1 MTRKKIAFLE
11 NFASR
16 LHEAMRTAG
25 HASGR
30 STSGIDIH
38 QLVEITGYS
47 AQMCRKYLRGE
58 AMPEPIKLHEIAQR
72 LGVSP
77 GWLLFGHATE
87 TTEKFPQ
94 TYIHINQ
101 HCLRTLFEKAET
113 LYEQQKNTTQ
123 RTDFLMNLVHNIS
136 QTNLSEAQSH
146 QMIDL
151 ALTSATH
158 FIQDAPT
165 EMT

>member
-1 MTRKKIAFLE
+1 MTTKKIAFVE
-11 NFASR
+11 HFANR
-16 LHEAMRTAG
+16 LHEAMRAAG

-58 AMPEPIKLHEIAQR
+58 AMPDPMKLHEIAQH

-77 GWLLFGHATE
+77 GWLLFGHAIE

-94 TYIHINQ
+94 TYLYVNQ
-101 HCLRTLFEKAET
+101 QNLRTLFEKAEA
-113 LYEQQKNTTQ
+113 LYQQQKNTAQ

-146 QMIDL
+146 QMIEL
-151 ALTSATH
+151 ALSSATH
-158 FIQDAPT
+158 FIQDALT
-165 EMT
+165 EMA

>member
-1 MTRKKIAFLE
+1 MTKKKIAFVE
-11 NFASR
+11 HFASR
-16 LHEAMRTAG
+16 LHEAMRAAG

-77 GWLLFGHATE
+77 GWLLFGHAIE

-94 TYIHINQ
+94 THIRINQ
-101 HCLRTLFEKAET
+101 HSLRTLFEKAEV
-113 LYEQQKNTTQ
+113 LYQQQENTDQ
-123 RTDFLMNLVHNIS
+123 RTDFLMNLVRNIS
-136 QTNLSEAQSH
+136 QANLSETQSH
-146 QMIDL
+146 QMIEL
-151 ALTSATH
+151 ALSSAIH
-158 FIQDAPT
+158 FTQDSSTNMA
-165 EMT
+165 